1 VGSDAPDAPPE
12 LRAIGGKA
20 WVRLAQL
27 RGRIATLARGGELD
41 GTTTLLTELTR
52 ADITLGLPAD
62 ALLRAR
68 QAAEL
73 AEEHGAPSAKPLIV
87 LAATLLTAGEPGAA
101 IDASALAIERAN
113 PQERT
118 RIEVLGRLLGGT
130 AQRRLGRLAEA
141 RLLLDAARGAAA
153 RLGEGMLAGLALV
166 EIAWVDHAEG
176 QPAAAATCLQFA
188 AEFFRRANNPGSAA
202 EAQAL
207 AVTSWAAAGNLDGAS
222 ALAPRAVDEARASGR
237 KELIAFLD
245 GALADVA
252 LGKRSDAAA
261 QACALAAETAQALP
275 DTPLAR
281 ELRASA
287 RLRQVRASDDALD
300 RERHLEAG
308 IDLALGLAPAR
319 AGVRLGIA
327 MVGLLDDATA
337 RDAAPN
343 RTEVV
348 ALATALKRLGDA
360 ELGAMADSVLAELG

>member
-1 VGSDAPDAPPE
+1 MGPDAFDAPPK
-12 LRAIGGKA
+12 LRAISGKA

-41 GTTTLLTELTR
+41 GTTSLLAELTR
-52 ADITLGLPAD
+52 ADLVLGLPAD

-73 AEEHGAPSAKPLIV
+73 AEQYSAPAAKPLIV
-87 LAATLLTAGEPGAA
+87 LSATLLSAGEPRAA
-101 IDASALAIERAN
+101 LEASALAIERADAT
-113 PQERT
+113 ERA
-118 RIEVLGRLLGGT
+118 RVEVLARLLGGT
-130 AQRRLGRLAEA
+130 AQRRLGRLEEA
-141 RLLLDAARGAAA
+141 RLLLGAARGGAA

-166 EIAWVDHAEG
+166 ETAWVDHAEG
-176 QPAAAATCLQFA
+176 RPAAAATCLQFA

-207 AVTSWAAAGNLDGAS
+207 AVTSWAAAGDLDGAS
-222 ALAPRAVDEARASGR
+222 ALAPRAVDDARASGR
-237 KELIAFLD
+237 PELIAFLD

-252 LGKRSDAAA
+252 LAKRSEAAA
-261 QACALAAETAQALP
+261 QACALAAETAHALP
-275 DTPLAR
+275 DSPLAR

-308 IDLALGLAPAR
+308 IDLALGLPPAR
-319 AGVRLGIA
+319 AGVRLVVA
-327 MVGLLDDATA
+327 MVGLLDDAA
-337 RDAAPN
+337 AQDAAPN

-348 ALATALKRLGDA
+348 ALATVLKRLGDS
-360 ELGAMADSVLAELG
+360 ELTAMADSVLAELG